1 MIFGDIYG
9 IPKDECE
16 KRAQEIID
24 LLDMKKFADNRIGA
38 LSTGQTQ
45 RAGIARTLMHS
56 PSVYIFD
63 EPTLGL
69 DILSSETII
78 SFMKKER
85 ERGCTVLY
93 STHYMEEAEY
103 LCDRINMIYNGNLIA
118 EGSPAELKKN
128 TKTDNLRDAFRACM
142 KEAANE

>member
-1 MIFGDIYG
+1 
-9 IPKDECE
+9 
-16 KRAQEIID
+16 
-24 LLDMKKFADNRIGA
+24 
-38 LSTGQTQ
+38 
-45 RAGIARTLMHS
+45 MHS